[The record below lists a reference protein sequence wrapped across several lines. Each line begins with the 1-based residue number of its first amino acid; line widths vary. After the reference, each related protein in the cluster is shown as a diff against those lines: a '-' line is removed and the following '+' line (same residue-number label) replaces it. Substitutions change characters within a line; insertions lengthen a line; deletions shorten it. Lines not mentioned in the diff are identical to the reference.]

1 MVSMKLGVAIV
12 LAVLSA
18 FASAAEQP
26 DAAQQ
31 AQALAGRFQS
41 LLQARLMAALASGDP
56 AAAVAVCRDEA
67 PVIASQL
74 SRESGW
80 QVRRVGTRVRN
91 PLTGS
96 ADAWEQAQLLAIA
109 RRLASGEA
117 PETLS
122 VWAVVDEPAG
132 RATRYLKPIM
142 TGPLCLTC
150 HGAVATQPAALRAAL
165 AREYPHDTATG
176 YAAGELRGAFSL
188 RRTDREEP

>member
-1 MVSMKLGVAIV
+1 MKLAAVVV
-12 LAVLSA
+12 LAVSAA
-18 FASAAEQP
+18 FASAAERP
-26 DAAQQ
+26 GPAQQ
-31 AQALAGRFQS
+31 AQALAARFQS
-41 LLQARLMAALASGDP
+41 LLQARLMAALADGDP

-67 PVIASQL
+67 PAIASQL

-96 ADAWEQAQLLAIA
+96 ADAWEQERLVAMA

-117 PETLS
+117 PEGIEEW
-122 VWAVVDEPAG
+122 VVVDEPSG
-132 RATRYLKPIM
+132 RVMRYMKPIM

-150 HGAVATQPAALRAAL
+150 HGAVGAQSAALRAAL
-165 AREYPHDTATG
+165 AREYPHDAATG

-188 RRTDREEP
+188 RRLEPRAP